1 MKKTL
6 AIAVLVL
13 CSVALGAQN
22 LPDVTLP
29 SLPST
34 VEEFISLRNQ
44 IATTPQ
50 GGAAMFVVAL
60 KMYADNPVEGT
71 KALIVAIDSSQLSAS
86 QGANSY
92 QGYAMRQGDFSL
104 LSRQIDQAKYIPNSY
119 FSSATPANG
128 YQVTA
133 PLTIRCSIN
142 RYSGE
147 EARGDLKVF
156 VATSGAGTPRP
167 LRLVKASNGYWKAR
181 EWSSLIVGV
190 MRPSGGS
197 APAAGP
203 EL

>member
-1 MKKTL
+1 MKKTFAILLMLL
-6 AIAVLVL
+6 ACAG
-13 CSVALGAQN
+13 LGAQN
-22 LPDVTLP
+22 LPDVTVPALP
-29 SLPST
+29 AT

-60 KMYADNPVEGT
+60 KMYADNPAEGI
-71 KALIVAIDSSQLSAS
+71 KALIVAIDSSQLSTS

-92 QGYAMRQGDFSL
+92 QGYAMRQSDFSL
-104 LSRQIDQAKYIPNSY
+104 LTRQIEQAKYIPNSY

-128 YQVTA
+128 YQITA

-190 MRPSGGS
+190 MRPSGGA
-197 APAAGP
+197 APASGP

>member
-22 LPDVTLP
+22 LPDATLP

-92 QGYAMRQGDFSL
+92 QGYAMRQADFSL